1 MTTLDG
7 RSELA
12 AEGGALQA
20 DPMDVAAQDTGS
32 YRLPWWRRPGSL
44 QIVIGLL
51 LTVPIVIL
59 AVGAPWL
66 APHPPNGIELVD
78 RLLPPAWQEGG
89 SSEYLLGTDNQG
101 RDILSRV
108 IYGARVSLIV
118 GTIATIAS
126 GLIGVAI
133 GLVAGYVRGWFD
145 SIVMGLAEVQ
155 QSFPF
160 LALAIVLGA
169 VLGRG
174 LGNILIV
181 LTIGGWILFA
191 RVVRGEAMAMAQR
204 QFIDGARALGAGN
217 LRIMLRHI
225 LPNVRSSIIII
236 LTFNFAWFIIAEASL
251 SFLGLGVDPDTPSW
265 GQMLSDSRNY
275 LSTAW
280 WFPAFPGIALVS
292 LVLGVNLLGDG
303 LQDRWDP
310 YLK

>member
-20 DPMDVAAQDTGS
+20 DPMHVTAESGTFHLA
-32 YRLPWWRRPGSL
+32 WWRRPGSL
-44 QIVIGLL
+44 QILIGLL
-51 LTVPIVIL
+51 LTIPIVIL

-66 APHPPNGIELVD
+66 APHPPDGIELVD

-89 SSEYLLGTDNQG
+89 SAEYLLGTDNQG

-118 GTIATIAS
+118 GTVATIAS
-126 GLIGVAI
+126 GLIGVSI
-133 GLVAGYVRGWFD
+133 GLVAGYVRGRFD
-145 SIVMGLAEVQ
+145 SIVMGFAEVQ

-169 VLGRG
+169 VIGRG

-181 LTIGGWILFA
+181 LVIGGWILFA

-204 QFIDGARALGAGN
+204 QFIDGARALGASN

-251 SFLGLGVDPDTPSW
+251 SFLGLGVDPSTPSW

>member
-20 DPMDVAAQDTGS
+20 DPLDVPSTESGS
-32 YRLPWWRRPGSL
+32 YRMAWWRRPGTL
-44 QIVIGLL
+44 QILIGLF
-51 LTVPIVIL
+51 LTVPIVVL
-59 AVGAPWL
+59 AIGAPWI
-66 APHPPNGIELVD
+66 APHEPNDIDLVS

-89 SSEYLLGTDNQG
+89 SAEYLLGTDNLG

-118 GTIATIAS
+118 GGITTIIS
-126 GLIGVAI
+126 GLIGVSI
-133 GLVAGYVRGWFD
+133 GLVSGYFRGKFD
-145 SIVMGLAEVQ
+145 SIVMGFAEVQ

-169 VLGRG
+169 VIGRG
-174 LGNILIV
+174 LDNIILV
-181 LTIGGWILFA
+181 LVIGGWILFA
-191 RVVRGEAMAMAQR
+191 RVVRGETMAMSQR
-204 QFIDGARALGAGN
+204 QFIDGARALGASN

-251 SFLGLGVDPDTPSW
+251 SFLGLGVDPSTPSW

-275 LSTAW
+275 LGTAW
-280 WFPAFPGIALVS
+280 WFPAFPGMALVM

>member
-169 VLGRG
+169 VLG
-174 LGNILIV
+174 
-181 LTIGGWILFA
+181 
-191 RVVRGEAMAMAQR
+191 
-204 QFIDGARALGAGN
+204 
-217 LRIMLRHI
+217 
-225 LPNVRSSIIII
+225 
-236 LTFNFAWFIIAEASL
+236 
-251 SFLGLGVDPDTPSW
+251 
-265 GQMLSDSRNY
+265 
-275 LSTAW
+275 
-280 WFPAFPGIALVS
+280 
-292 LVLGVNLLGDG
+292 
-303 LQDRWDP
+303 
-310 YLK
+310 